1 MQHDPEVT
9 GYLFE
14 HARDIILVIDAED
27 GSIIAANRAAEEA
40 YRCTRDQLLALKI
53 FDLRL
58 EETPSVATQMRTAV
72 RHGILFEALHRRC
85 DGTTFSVEVS
95 SRASSMSTGRRYL
108 FSVIRDITERK
119 RLERERQRLL
129 EATEQALALRDE
141 FLVIASHELRT
152 PLTNV
157 NLQLQQLDRLLDRPQ
172 VSYEQLRARTAAALR
187 EADRLGAL
195 ISALIDAQVTKGQLG
210 LEVGEVDLREL
221 VQDIIE
227 RLRVR
232 IEQVGS
238 DVRVEVP
245 SVTGRWDRLRLDQ
258 VITNLVV
265 NALKYGAGGAL
276 HIRASASAETVT
288 LEVIDHGIGISPEDS
303 ERIFGKFER
312 AVPSHHGGL
321 GLGLFIAR
329 QIVESH
335 GGTIGL
341 ESTLGSGSVFKVTL
355 PR

>member
-40 YRCTRDQLLALKI
+40 YRCTREQLLALKI

-72 RHGILFEALHRRC
+72 RQGILFEALHRRC

-95 SRASSMSTGRRYL
+95 SRASSMSGRRYL

-119 RLERERQRLL
+119 RLERERHRLF

-157 NLQLQQLDRLLDRPQ
+157 NLQLQQLDRMLDHPEI
-172 VSYEQLRARTAAALR
+172 SYEQLRVRTVAALR
-187 EADRLGAL
+187 EADRLGTL
-195 ISALIDAQVTKGQLG
+195 ISALIDAQLMKGQLE
-210 LEVGEVDLREL
+210 LEVDEVDLRDL

-245 SVTGRWDRLRLDQ
+245 PVVGRWDRLRLDQ

-276 HIRASASAETVT
+276 HIRARASDETVI
-288 LEVIDHGIGISPEDS
+288 LEVIDHGIGISPEDA

-312 AVPSHHGGL
+312 AVASHHGGL